1 MYTKKT
7 THRHVGL
14 ILSTTANN
22 TERTLQATKMI
33 RNTFFSLVGSG
44 LHPSNINPIT
54 IVKTFQSVC
63 LPRGLYEC
71 ELWSNITSREIH
83 MLEVTLRF
91 CAKYMQHFIKRSKTD
106 IVLACLGIT
115 DTLSEIDKRK
125 LLFLRRLCVSPHSA
139 RVKHLFIHRLLCY
152 KRRETSSQSQYG
164 YIHDIYRILV
174 KYQLIDFFVTFINE
188 GVFPQKC
195 VWRNIVRRAVRL
207 NYVNRYKERADN
219 DICMLCYIDINP
231 SCLKPLFIWQAA
243 LRYPHR
249 LKEFTFLARLCV
261 TNSMRENSCLLCGN
275 ISTDVTTHFFCSCP
289 KLNSNR
295 EYFWNTVIPQFDVK
309 LEAYLCDLSDEKL
322 TAVILGA
329 EIDFFKDSSDKSAH
343 HYFMYLIATCWYF
356 GLL

>member
-1 MYTKKT
+1 MVIIPVLVFGESVKAQKRLMYQRNWKLGTDSVHEKT

-44 LHPSNINPIT
+44 LHPSNINPLT

-63 LPRGLYEC
+63 LPRGLYGC

-139 RVKHLFIHRLLCY
+139 ICLFIDFCAINGVKLVHNHSAGIYTIFIEFLL
-152 KRRETSSQSQYG
+152 
-164 YIHDIYRILV
+164 
-174 KYQLIDFFVTFINE
+174 
-188 GVFPQKC
+188 
-195 VWRNIVRRAVRL
+195 
-207 NYVNRYKERADN
+207 
-219 DICMLCYIDINP
+219 
-231 SCLKPLFIWQAA
+231 
-243 LRYPHR
+243 
-249 LKEFTFLARLCV
+249 
-261 TNSMRENSCLLCGN
+261 N
-275 ISTDVTTHFFCSCP
+275 IS
-289 KLNSNR
+289 
-295 EYFWNTVIPQFDVK
+295 
-309 LEAYLCDLSDEKL
+309 
-322 TAVILGA
+322 
-329 EIDFFKDSSDKSAH
+329 SSI
-343 HYFMYLIATCWYF
+343 FL
-356 GLL
+356 